1 MQPAQRPEI
10 AGIVDVG
17 SYRAGVPFRGA
28 GANPPGGCTFTT
40 PPFGATIGGGGGGY
54 GGSFGTRGGDGSN
67 SVPMSGLNG
76 RAGDALLGF
85 PPALRGGCRGG
96 DGGAIAGPEGQGGDG
111 AGAVALIAAQIH
123 IDGRIDASG
132 SGGHGGFAGSG
143 GGGGGS
149 GGMIVVDSGTTPSFA
164 NTAKLWAN
172 GGGGGQ
178 GGASGMPGS
187 DGEESNAPTHQGLP
201 GLSGSGATGGGGSV
215 GSGPGISAG
224 QDTLNGGG
232 GGGGGG
238 AGFIL
243 APGLTDP
250 VAISPPSSGS

>member
-1 MQPAQRPEI
+1 MRVEYVILASVAACGFPRPQDVVDDAMAD
-10 AGIVDVG
+10 AGNPGPCFGSYVHVCFDLSSDVPTVPQTWPDAVVVDIDTDTSALCNQHNDHKSTYCVVASAGMTLDFGKTVRAHGTKPLVLLSTNTMALAGNVDLG

-149 GGMIVVDSGTTPSFA
+149 GG
-164 NTAKLWAN
+164 
-172 GGGGGQ
+172 
-178 GGASGMPGS
+178 
-187 DGEESNAPTHQGLP
+187 
-201 GLSGSGATGGGGSV
+201 
-215 GSGPGISAG
+215 
-224 QDTLNGGG
+224 
-232 GGGGGG
+232 
-238 AGFIL
+238 
-243 APGLTDP
+243 
-250 VAISPPSSGS
+250 